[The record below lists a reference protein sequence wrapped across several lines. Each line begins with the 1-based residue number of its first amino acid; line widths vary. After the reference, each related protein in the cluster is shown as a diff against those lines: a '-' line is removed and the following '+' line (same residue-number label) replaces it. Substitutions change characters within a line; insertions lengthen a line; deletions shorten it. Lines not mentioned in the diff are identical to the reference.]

1 MPATWLFL
9 GVLLVSCLCLHF
21 DFTPVAENGHPTDS
35 LFSVRNAAASLSFI
49 TRMPHSLGTP
59 ANDSVCNFIDT
70 SCRSL
75 GLEVARLPFTCVNRI
90 ANRIVI
96 GRGVNIAATRKGTGG
111 GKKILVM
118 GHYDSE
124 PNSLGAGDD
133 GGACAAMLET
143 ARALRSG
150 MPLDRDVVFLFTD
163 GEEEGLLGAS
173 AFVRD
178 STHLEDIGLVLNF
191 DGRGNAGNCIMFRT
205 SPHSHWLIDAY
216 AHAPIHHVTGSFYN
230 ELFNL
235 LPNNTDLTPFLNA
248 QVPGIDFAHVDGFT
262 AYHNLTDNF
271 NNIDRGTMQE
281 QGDNML
287 GMIRYFGHLDLEA
300 ASDADAGRETVHGN
314 DTFFNIAGPLMV
326 HYSPTLNFM
335 LVLAANL
342 LVLLSLGYGS
352 IRSRIKWNQLLLGA
366 LIFIVTLAVLYI
378 IASWTLQ
385 ALRTMYPLYEG
396 YYPNRYNTGYFTS
409 PSPPKA
415 ACCLRCSTAGR
426 SAAGPAPRF
435 LWRC

>member
-1 MPATWLFL
+1 
-9 GVLLVSCLCLHF
+9 
-21 DFTPVAENGHPTDS
+21 
-35 LFSVRNAAASLSFI
+35 
-49 TRMPHSLGTP
+49 
-59 ANDSVCNFIDT
+59 
-70 SCRSL
+70 
-75 GLEVARLPFTCVNRI
+75 
-90 ANRIVI
+90 
-96 GRGVNIAATRKGTGG
+96 
-111 GKKILVM
+111 
-118 GHYDSE
+118 
-124 PNSLGAGDD
+124 
-133 GGACAAMLET
+133 
-143 ARALRSG
+143 
-150 MPLDRDVVFLFTD
+150 
-163 GEEEGLLGAS
+163 
-173 AFVRD
+173 
-178 STHLEDIGLVLNF
+178 DIGLVLNF

-396 YYPNRYNTGYFTS
+396 YFPNRYNTGYFYIAL
-409 PSPPKA
+409 A
-415 ACCLRCSTAGR
+415 AESGLLFTLLYRWPLSR
-426 SAAGPAPRF
+426 
-435 LWRC
+435 